1 MKDNMIHSVS
11 VDYLRSLVT
20 ENPDQREGRIKAKT
34 VGCEAVDSGAH
45 EGTTESLEF

>member
-1 MKDNMIHSVS
+1 MQSSLKKKKKRRMKDNMIHSVS

-34 VGCEAVDSGAH
+34 VG
-45 EGTTESLEF
+45 

>member
-1 MKDNMIHSVS
+1 MIHSVS

-34 VGCEAVDSGAH
+34 GGWEAIDSGTQ
-45 EGTTESLEF
+45 EGITEPREF